1 MVGAT
6 SREDTDAEKLT
17 VLYATQLPVRD
28 SVLGCGGALG
38 SETSRIPS
46 LRVAVAWSS
55 SHHAQQLIQVLFV
68 SPPFDK

>member
-17 VLYATQLPVRD
+17 VLYATHLPVRD
-28 SVLGCGGALG
+28 SVLGWGAPSAAKLPG
-38 SETSRIPS
+38 SRPS
-46 LRVAVAWSS
+46 GVAVAWSS

-68 SPPFDK
+68 SPTFDK